1 MNNLFYSIYKNK
13 MPLAFRFRPKKLEDY
28 IGQNE
33 ILSENKILFKLIKKK
48 NIVNSI
54 FYGPPG
60 TGKTSLAEV
69 ISNEVNGY
77 FENLNA
83 TTATVKDIKN
93 IVENAEKK
101 LKIEG
106 KQTIL
111 FLDEIHRFNKL
122 QQDSLLPSTEKG
134 TIVLIGATT
143 ENPYYTLNNSLLSRC
158 LVFEFNKLK
167 NKDIKQIIRNVEQK
181 ITNNNIQKI
190 DDEIIDYISK
200 LSNGDARQ
208 AINYLQLIID
218 LDLELDIKEI
228 KEILGKN
235 RISYDKKE
243 DKYNIISAYIK
254 SIRGSDPDSS
264 IYWLAKM
271 LVGGEDPKYIAR
283 RLMILAAEDIGLAN
297 PDALVIAN
305 AALNAAKEIGMPEIR
320 IILSEATIYL
330 AISTKS
336 NSSYEAIN
344 NAIKDVESGINY
356 EVPKHLLNIPDSGY
370 KYPHSFEGN
379 FVNQKY
385 VGNKVFYYKAGNN
398 KNENMIM
405 KKLKKMWEW
414 DNE

>member
-1 MNNLFYSIYKNK
+1 MNDLFYSIYKDK
-13 MPLAFRFRPKKLEDY
+13 MPLAFRFRPKKLEEY
-28 IGQNE
+28 VGQNK
-33 ILSENKILFKLIKKK
+33 ILSKNKVLFKLIKKK

-93 IVENAEKK
+93 IVESAEKK
-101 LKIEG
+101 LRTEG

-122 QQDSLLPSTEKG
+122 QQDSLLPATENG

-143 ENPYYTLNNSLLSRC
+143 ENPYYVLNNSLLSRC
-158 LVFEFNKLK
+158 LVFEFSKLDK
-167 NKDIKQIIRNVEQK
+167 KDIEKIIKNVERQINKDKEE
-181 ITNNNIQKI
+181 I
-190 DDEIIDYISK
+190 DDRIISYIAE

-208 AINYLQLIID
+208 AINYLQLIVD
-218 LDLELDIKEI
+218 LDLELSIAELKN
-228 KEILGKN
+228 ILGKG
-235 RISYDKKE
+235 RINYDKKE

-254 SIRGSDPDSS
+254 SIRGSDPDSA

-271 LVGGEDPKYIAR
+271 LVGGEDPRYIAR
-283 RLMILAAEDIGLAN
+283 RLLILAAEDIGLAN

-305 AALNAAKEIGMPEIR
+305 ATLNATKDIGMPEIR
-320 IILSEATIYL
+320 IILSETTIYL

-344 NAIKDVESGINY
+344 KAIEDVENGLDY
-356 EVPKHLLNIPDSGY
+356 EVPKHLLNIPNSGY

-385 VGNKVFYYKAGNN
+385 VEKKVLYYKAGNN

-414 DNE
+414 DNG